1 MPDPKPGEI
10 VYSEGGNV
18 TIGAP
23 IAKGKQEAN
32 PQK

>member
-23 IAKGKQEAN
+23 IAKAE
-32 PQK
+32 QKPTTK